1 MEIGNRVFTKFFNQ
15 FLDGFVL
22 VMKTFKIP
30 DDFCFV
36 FKKITNHLQL
46 FFFISFWKTPLKHLT
61 YFSICSINY
70 KVQSGVACRRVNL
83 F

>member
-1 MEIGNRVFTKFFNQ
+1 
-15 FLDGFVL
+15 
-22 VMKTFKIP
+22 MKTFKIP

-70 KVQSGVACRRVNL
+70 KVQSGVARRRGKPIL
-83 F
+83 RTSIEKAIAIS